1 MWSDAFDRP
10 LRIELAVSRY
20 LAVLIVATHLLGLLA
35 AVSGPWSAWI
45 RAVLVLAVLVSA
57 AAGAWRHLLA
67 GRITVAVWLPDGA
80 WRVFDWGGWRDAR
93 LGSGARWSTLWVVLP
108 LELSGTRARTLILG
122 RDAVDPDAFRRLR
135 GRLTVAAGAENGAK

>member
-10 LRIELAVSRY
+10 LRIEAAISRY
-20 LAVLIVATHLLGLLA
+20 LATLIVATHLLGLLA
-35 AVSGPWSAWI
+35 AVFGPWAAWMC
-45 RAVLVLAVLVSA
+45 AVLVLVVLASA
-57 AAGAWRHLLA
+57 TVGVWRHLLA

-80 WRVFDWGGWRDAR
+80 WRVFGGGEWRNAR
-93 LGSGARWSTLWVVLP
+93 LVPGARWSTLWVVLP
-108 LELSGTRARTLILG
+108 MELSGRKRRTLILG